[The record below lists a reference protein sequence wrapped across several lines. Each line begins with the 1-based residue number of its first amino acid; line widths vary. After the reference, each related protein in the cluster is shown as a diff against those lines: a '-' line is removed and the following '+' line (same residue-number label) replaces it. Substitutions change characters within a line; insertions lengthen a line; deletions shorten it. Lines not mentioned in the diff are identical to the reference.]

1 MDEQTVTGAEE
12 RLQQLLDEFAAQVVL
27 ASDAPSGKAGWLDA
41 LGSLLKEAESAEQ
54 RSLAGEVAGLK
65 RELSAMKTGSKA
77 FSRAAEAGID
87 RLSGVIHAA
96 AGAAPVQS
104 SAPASGGI
112 AQDPELIADFI
123 VEAREHLRAI
133 EANVLAVEYDNAQM
147 DPVHAMFR
155 AFHTIKG
162 IAGFLELQSIRDVSH
177 ETETLLDLARN
188 SRLVLTPD
196 VIDVILESADYLS
209 REITRIAAGDFSG
222 VTPVGNLISR
232 IASVIEN
239 NQATTS
245 DKPASDKPASGKP
258 ASDKPVGEGLA
269 ILADAMAVAETPMPV
284 PLEEAGS
291 ETVPA
296 SPAAAESQKQDD
308 ARPGATVRRSGPSMS
323 ATIKVDTAKL
333 DFLVDTIGEMTIA
346 QSLVRH
352 HPDLTKTQSATLLKN
367 IAQLSRITS
376 EVQKTA
382 MSMRMV
388 PVGMVFQKM
397 ARLVRDLSRK
407 SGKLAELV
415 TAGDDTELDRNIV
428 EELADPLMHMVR
440 NSLDHGIE
448 MPEQRAAAGKSP
460 TARVELKAAHQGGHI
475 LIQISDDGRGIN
487 REAVMRKAVERGLI
501 APDAKLTDSEVFN
514 LIFEPGFSTAEKV
527 TDISGR
533 GVGMDV
539 VKKQIQKLRGVI
551 DIQSTAGA
559 GTTFRLKLPLT
570 LAIIDGLVVGV
581 GNDRYIVPIFA
592 IKEMLR
598 PTPGMVSTIE
608 NRREIA
614 LIRDRVLP
622 VVRLHRKFSVK
633 PASED
638 PLESLLIIAE
648 SQESEFCLMVDRLIG
663 KQEVVIESLGESLRN
678 LSGVAGGAILG
689 DGRVALILEM
699 NALFNAGASHQGK
712 MV

>member
-1 MDEQTVTGAEE
+1 MDGQTVIGAGE
-12 RLQQLLDEFAAQVVL
+12 RLQQLLDEFAAQIVL
-27 ASDAPSGKAGWLDA
+27 AGDAASGKSRWLDSLDRLLQEAGNAGQSA
-41 LGSLLKEAESAEQ
+41 LAQQTTAFKCELVSLK
-54 RSLAGEVAGLK
+54 K
-65 RELSAMKTGSKA
+65 GSKA
-77 FSRAAEAGID
+77 FSVAAEEGIEKLSESIRAAT
-87 RLSGVIHAA
+87 AA
-96 AGAAPVQS
+96 EESTAPEI
-104 SAPASGGI
+104 APQPLGI

-123 VEAREHLRAI
+123 VESREHLRAI
-133 EANVLAVEYDNAQM
+133 EQNVLAVEHDNTQM
-147 DPVHAMFR
+147 DPIHAMFR

-162 IAGFLELQSIRDVSH
+162 IAGFLEFQNIRDVSH

-188 SRLVLTPD
+188 SRLVLTSG

-209 REITRIAAGDFSG
+209 REITRIESGDSNG
-222 VTPVGNLISR
+222 TTPLGNLIPR
-232 IASVIEN
+232 IASVIETGE
-239 NQATTS
+239 ATS
-245 DKPASDKPASGKP
+245 NDR
-258 ASDKPVGEGLA
+258 PVGDDLA
-269 ILADAMAVAETPMPV
+269 ILSDAMMAAETPMPAALQ
-284 PLEEAGS
+284 PGTGS
-291 ETVPA
+291 A
-296 SPAAAESQKQDD
+296 DG
-308 ARPGATVRRSGPSMS
+308 RPGAGRRNSV
-323 ATIKVDTAKL
+323 ATAIKVDTAKL
-333 DFLVDTIGEMTIA
+333 DFLVDAIGEMTIA

-352 HPDLTKTQSATLLKN
+352 HPDLSKTQSATLMKN

-388 PVGMVFQKM
+388 PVGTLFQKM
-397 ARLVRDLSRK
+397 ARLVRDLCRK
-407 SGKLAELV
+407 SGKQAELI

-448 MPEQRAAAGKSP
+448 TPQQRAAAGKSV
-460 TARVELKAAHQGGHI
+460 TARVELRASHQGGHI
-475 LIQISDDGRGIN
+475 LIEIGDDGRGIN
-487 REAVMRKAVERGLI
+487 REAVLRKAIERGLVQ
-501 APDAKLTDSEVFN
+501 ADAKLSDSEVFG

-551 DIQSTAGA
+551 EIQSAQGK

-581 GNDRYIVPIFA
+581 GDDRYIVPIFSV
-592 IKEMLR
+592 KEMLR

-633 PASED
+633 PVSED

-648 SQESEFCLMVDRLIG
+648 SQESEFCLMVDKLIG
-663 KQEVVIESLGESLRN
+663 KQEVVIKSLGESLRHV
-678 LSGVAGGAILG
+678 SGVAGGAILG

-699 NALFNAGASHQGK
+699 NALFNSAGSGK
-712 MV
+712 PV

>member
-1 MDEQTVTGAEE
+1 MDGQTVLGAEE

-27 ASDAPSGKAGWLDA
+27 AGDSASGKSRWLDS
-41 LGSLLKEAESAEQ
+41 LGTLQKEAEHADRDSLAEQ
-54 RSLAGEVAGLK
+54 AAGLM
-65 RELSAMKTGSKA
+65 RELGPMKPGSKA
-77 FSRAAEAGID
+77 FFRAAEAGIE
-87 RLSGVIHAA
+87 RIAGSLH
-96 AGAAPVQS
+96 AGAA
-104 SAPASGGI
+104 SAPAAESATPAPGI

-123 VEAREHLRAI
+123 VESREHLRAI
-133 EANVLAVEYDNAQM
+133 EQNVLLVESENTQM
-147 DPVHAMFR
+147 DPIHAMFR

-162 IAGFLELQSIRDVSH
+162 IAGFLEFQSIRDVSH

-188 SRLVLTPD
+188 SRLILNPD
-196 VIDVILESADYLS
+196 VIDVILEAADYLS
-209 REITRIAAGDFSG
+209 REINRIEAGDFST

-232 IASVIEN
+232 ITSVIEHGG
-239 NQATTS
+239 AET
-245 DKPASDKPASGKP
+245 K
-258 ASDKPVGEGLA
+258 DKPVGEGLA
-269 ILADAMAVAETPMPV
+269 ILGDAMAAAETPMPD
-284 PLEEAGS
+284 PLHTDRGADDRILSSAGS
-291 ETVPA
+291 PD
-296 SPAAAESQKQDD
+296 AARA
-308 ARPGATVRRSGPSMS
+308 GIRRNGPSAA

-388 PVGMVFQKM
+388 PVGTLFQKM

-407 SGKLAELV
+407 SGKQAELLTV
-415 TAGDDTELDRNIV
+415 GDDTELDRNIV

-448 MPEQRAAAGKSP
+448 MPEQRTAAGKNP
-460 TARVELKAAHQGGHI
+460 TAKVELRAAHQGGHI

-487 REAVMRKAVERGLI
+487 RDAVMRKAVERGLV
-501 APDAKLTDSEVFN
+501 ASDAKLTDSEVFS
-514 LIFEPGFSTAEKV
+514 LIFEPGFSTAEKI

-551 DIQSTAGA
+551 DIQSTPGA
-559 GTTFRLKLPLT
+559 GTIFRLKLPLT

-633 PASED
+633 PSSED

-663 KQEVVIESLGESLRN
+663 KQEVVIKSLGESLRN
-678 LSGVAGGAILG
+678 VSGVAGGAILG

-699 NALFNAGASHQGK
+699 NALFNASASNQGK
-712 MV
+712 AV

>member
-1 MDEQTVTGAEE
+1 MNGQTVTGAEE

-27 ASDAPSGKAGWLDA
+27 AGDARPGKSGWLEA
-41 LGSLLKEAESAEQ
+41 LGNLLKEAEAAEQ
-54 RSLAGEVAGLK
+54 RALADEVSGLK
-65 RELSAMKTGSKA
+65 RELCGMKNGSKA
-77 FSRAAEAGID
+77 FSRAAEAGIEK
-87 RLSGVIHAA
+87 LSGAIHAA
-96 AGAAPVQS
+96 AGAAPVKD
-104 SAPASGGI
+104 SAPAPGGI

-123 VEAREHLRAI
+123 VESREHLRSI
-133 EANVLAVEYDNAQM
+133 EQHVLAVEYDNTQM
-147 DPVHAMFR
+147 DSVHAMFR

-162 IAGFLELQSIRDVSH
+162 IAGFLEFQSIRDVSH

-209 REITRIAAGDFSG
+209 REITRIEAGEFST

-232 IASVIEN
+232 ITSVIEIDDE
-239 NQATTS
+239 T
-245 DKPASDKPASGKP
+245 ASDKA
-258 ASDKPVGEGLA
+258 VGTGLA
-269 ILADAMAVAETPMPV
+269 ILADAMAVAETPMPA
-284 PLEEAGS
+284 PLQAESA
-291 ETVPA
+291 ETA
-296 SPAAAESQKQDD
+296 PAASSAPAESQKQDD
-308 ARPGATVRRSGPSMS
+308 ARPGAAARRNGPSAA

-388 PVGMVFQKM
+388 PVGTVFQKM

-415 TAGDDTELDRNIV
+415 TSGDDTELDRNIV

-460 TARVELKAAHQGGHI
+460 TARVELRAAHQGGHI

-487 REAVMRKAVERGLI
+487 REAVMRKAVERGLV
-501 APDAKLTDSEVFN
+501 AADAKLTDSEVFN

-551 DIQSTAGA
+551 DIQSTAGV

-663 KQEVVIESLGESLRN
+663 KQEVVIKSLGESLRN

-699 NALFNAGASHQGK
+699 NALFNSGASHQGK